1 MSLRSLRS
9 RDLLHFT
16 PTHWALCYPQP
27 SPQAANQYSSKLS
40 LDFRSRSNFSTL
52 LSSRSKS
59 FKLSRANKKP
69 KRASDAADSNYLSN
83 TPQYAISAYNAVNM
97 GSGSSPMGQGGPP
110 PSPYN
115 SWDPASSRNIYPSVE
130 HADYPI
136 QANPPLHWAPSPATS
151 STGGQRQNAQNNS
164 PRARQFRE
172 NRNRVPH
179 LQPPIPS
186 RPDQVPHNPFNGL
199 PQNMMD
205 MNNFFA
211 MAQSMPWMGQGLDGA
226 APPFFPPMN
235 PALSYQNV
243 RPMSTMAG
251 LPQQP
256 IIQLPDSRTKRLPSR
271 ESTPPVKVPAP
282 TQAYMQQSSQ
292 EPQQSSSKRPLLIIL
307 DLNGTLIFRKKRV
320 FPPKFARR
328 AGLDQFLASLIKN
341 YSVMIWSSSQPP
353 TVNAVCEKLFPGAM
367 HDKVVAL
374 WGRDKFGLTQR
385 QYNNKLQVYKQL
397 HKVWETPSIQ
407 GAFPGNESLRDVP
420 SAAATTT
427 RRAMVQKA
435 SVQQKAMVDT
445 KNLQPGHRWDQTN
458 TILIDDSKLKALSEP
473 FNILEIPEF
482 TNDPKIDE
490 STLFAKILHRLDILS
505 HHDDVS
511 KVLRVWNERVDK
523 SEGSI
528 LDLDLGPM
536 EDLDLEDGGM
546 TLPTEPSASTS
557 ASASTSTAA
566 PRNKNQPQTQTEEE
580 KQEQKAATRKAKKQ
594 RQKARKAQTQAKKDQ
609 KAAAEVAA
617 SIADLDIDQ
626 NAAAVTATTGSNE
639 KQRAPRQHK
648 YSIRHQSKQN
658 AMFQDLPDIVE
669 GAMDSVAPETSS
681 TSASTATVTAEMGS
695 SVTEAGESRLLT
707 ETGVGDA
714 DADTATHGSEPEYQP
729 RSPSPV
735 TSVASENSLLDR
747 LEEGLGMS
755 KR

>member
-1 MSLRSLRS
+1 
-9 RDLLHFT
+9 
-16 PTHWALCYPQP
+16 
-27 SPQAANQYSSKLS
+27 
-40 LDFRSRSNFSTL
+40 
-52 LSSRSKS
+52 
-59 FKLSRANKKP
+59 
-69 KRASDAADSNYLSN
+69 
-83 TPQYAISAYNAVNM
+83 
-97 GSGSSPMGQGGPP
+97 
-110 PSPYN
+110 
-115 SWDPASSRNIYPSVE
+115 
-130 HADYPI
+130 
-136 QANPPLHWAPSPATS
+136 
-151 STGGQRQNAQNNS
+151 
-164 PRARQFRE
+164 
-172 NRNRVPH
+172 
-179 LQPPIPS
+179 
-186 RPDQVPHNPFNGL
+186 
-199 PQNMMD
+199 
-205 MNNFFA
+205 
-211 MAQSMPWMGQGLDGA
+211 
-226 APPFFPPMN
+226 
-235 PALSYQNV
+235 
-243 RPMSTMAG
+243 
-251 LPQQP
+251 
-256 IIQLPDSRTKRLPSR
+256 
-271 ESTPPVKVPAP
+271 
-282 TQAYMQQSSQ
+282 MQQSSQ
-292 EPQQSSSKRPLLIIL
+292 EPQQSSSRRPLLIIL

-367 HDKVVAL
+367 HDKIVAL

-397 HKVWETPSIQ
+397 QKVWETPSIQ

-420 SAAATTT
+420 STPATTS

-435 SVQQKAMVDT
+435 SVQQKAQADT

-490 STLFAKILHRLDILS
+490 STLFEKILQRLDILS

-511 KVLRVWNERVDK
+511 KVLRVWNERVEK
-523 SEGSI
+523 GEGSI

-546 TLPTEPSASTS
+546 TLPTEPSAS
-557 ASASTSTAA
+557 ASTSTDTSA

-580 KQEQKAATRKAKKQ
+580 KQEQKAATRKAKKL
-594 RQKARKAQTQAKKDQ
+594 RQKARKAQAQATKDQ
-609 KAAAEVAA
+609 KATAEVAA
-617 SIADLDIDQ
+617 EIADLDIDQ
-626 NAAAVTATTGSNE
+626 NAAAAITGSNE
-639 KQRAPRQHK
+639 KQRAPRQHE
-648 YSIRHQSKQN
+648 YSVRHQGKQN
-658 AMFQDLPDIVE
+658 AMFQDLPDIVD

-695 SVTEAGESRLLT
+695 SVTESGESRSHT
-707 ETGVGDA
+707 ETGAGDA
-714 DADTATHGSEPEYQP
+714 DADTATQGSAPDYQP
-729 RSPSPV
+729 RSSSPV